1 MDPRPKKPRLSAN
14 AVLNLQAGLVLAAFL
29 IVLVAVPDHV
39 LRPLSIAVA
48 ATSALAV
55 VGVRA
60 LIRRCHEAVRLLASN
75 PGRDPEELLVAV
87 LRPAGR
93 RALRLPPQRSA
104 AQAAEGVRERVEG
117 LASLGMLAA
126 LPGICALLVALY
138 FYAG

>member
-1 MDPRPKKPRLSAN
+1 MPH
-14 AVLNLQAGLVLAAFL
+14 
-29 IVLVAVPDHV
+29 HV

-55 VGVRA
+55 AGVRA
-60 LIRRCHEAVRLLASN
+60 LIGRCHEAGRLLASN

-104 AQAAEGVRERVEG
+104 AQAAEGVRERMER
-117 LASLGMLAA
+117 LAWLGMLAA
-126 LPGICALLVALY
+126 LPGVCAFLVALY
-138 FYAG
+138 SYAG